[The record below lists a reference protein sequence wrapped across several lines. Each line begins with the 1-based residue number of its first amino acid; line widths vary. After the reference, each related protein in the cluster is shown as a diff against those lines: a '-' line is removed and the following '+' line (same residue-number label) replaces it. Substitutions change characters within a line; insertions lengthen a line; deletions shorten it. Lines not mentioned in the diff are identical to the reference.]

1 MILDYAHFLKYN
13 TRSINNQRKIDKLDY
28 PKQKL
33 VCVKMQPGE
42 WEKKISANHIS
53 DEGQASG
60 IYKELLECNSKK
72 TTQFLKGQR
81 L

>member
-42 WEKKISANHIS
+42 WEKKYLQI
-53 DEGQASG
+53 
-60 IYKELLECNSKK
+60 IYLMRVKHPVYIKNS
-72 TTQFLKGQR
+72 
-81 L
+81 